1 MRFALASGVRP
12 RVQTAPLEQ
21 AAEALKTQQAG
32 QARFRMVL
40 TTGD

>member
-1 MRFALASGVRP
+1 MRFALTTRVRSQV
-12 RVQTAPLEQ
+12 RTAPLDE
-21 AAEALKTQQAG
+21 AAEALKIQQSG